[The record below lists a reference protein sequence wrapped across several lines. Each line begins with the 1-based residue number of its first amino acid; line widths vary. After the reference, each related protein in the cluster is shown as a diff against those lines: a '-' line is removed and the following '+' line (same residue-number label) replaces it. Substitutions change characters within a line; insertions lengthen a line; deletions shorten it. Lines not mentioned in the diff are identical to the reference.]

1 MKKLYIALFAAAA
14 LFAGSC
20 TNLDEVIY
28 SQIPKDTFLSDPAN
42 LALYTSRPYT
52 ALQSWGA
59 EQSMLTLIIQLT
71 NETAIPLSWNGSW
84 GEPRYGELQ
93 THKIPT
99 SNKLVR
105 CG

>member
-1 MKKLYIALFAAAA
+1 MKKLAIAFLSAASLFAAA
-14 LFAGSC
+14 C

-28 SQIPKDTFLSDPAN
+28 SQVPKDVFLSDPAN

-71 NETAIPLSWNGSW
+71 NETAIPTSWHGSW
-84 GEPRYGELQ
+84 GGPR
-93 THKIPT
+93 
-99 SNKLVR
+99 
-105 CG
+105 